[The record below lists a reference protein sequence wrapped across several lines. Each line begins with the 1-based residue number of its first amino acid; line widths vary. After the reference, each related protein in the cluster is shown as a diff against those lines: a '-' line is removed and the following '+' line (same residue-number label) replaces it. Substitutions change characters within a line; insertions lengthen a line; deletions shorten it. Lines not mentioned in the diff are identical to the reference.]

1 MADSAAELIAQW
13 RAAALSGDTDRLC
26 SLYADDAVVVDLC
39 GEVHHGHAA
48 HRCAGRYRAQ
58 NGPSADERADARWV
72 QAGDVAV
79 AAAMWQVDGS
89 SGLTVLQRQPDG
101 TWRVLIDLLGDV
113 S

>member
-1 MADSAAELIAQW
+1 MADSATQLIAQW

-48 HRCAGRYRAQ
+48 HRCAGSYLAH
-58 NGPSADERADARWV
+58 NGPSTDERAEARCV

-79 AAAMWQVDGS
+79 AAGMWQIDRS
-89 SGLTVLQRQPDG
+89 SGLMVLQRQSDG
-101 TWRVLIDLLGDV
+101 AWRVLIDLLGDV
-113 S
+113 R

>member
-1 MADSAAELIAQW
+1 MADSPARLIARW
-13 RAAALSGDTDRLC
+13 RAAALSRDADRLC

-48 HRCAGRYRAQ
+48 HRCAGSYLAQ
-58 NGPSADERADARWV
+58 NGPSTDERADARWV

-79 AAAMWQVDGS
+79 AAGMWELDGS
-89 SGLTVLQRQPDG
+89 SGLMVLQGQPDG